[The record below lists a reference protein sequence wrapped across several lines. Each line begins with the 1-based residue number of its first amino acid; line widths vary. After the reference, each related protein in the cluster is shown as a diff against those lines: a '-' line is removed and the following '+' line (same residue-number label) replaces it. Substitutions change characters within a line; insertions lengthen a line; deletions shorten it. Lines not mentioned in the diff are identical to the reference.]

1 MPKIYMYVWVLVRKE
16 QTASIVMDVCS
27 FTLISQNKYS
37 KSCSFSKKTQVNDSS
52 IVLSHGLHCKH
63 YFSFSSPHQATHNI
77 TPPPDSDTKTIQIF
91 SFFESYIMKTLEK
104 HTVTFL
110 FYVSFK
116 CENRW
121 IVQVRIAVFFFC
133 AAAFMNE

>member
-1 MPKIYMYVWVLVRKE
+1 MRQCRKCVGARAE
-16 QTASIVMDVCS
+16 IQHQSSWMSVHSLS
-27 FTLISQNKYS
+27 FHRTNIPSHVTFQ
-37 KSCSFSKKTQVNDSS
+37 KKTQVNDSS

-63 YFSFSSPHQATHNI
+63 YFSFSSPHQATHDI

-121 IVQVRIAVFFFC
+121 IVQVRIAVFFFFC
-133 AAAFMNE
+133 CCLYE